1 VLGYPNWLLPLP
13 VLLCAFAIGLMAL
26 KELIQNKAMD
36 FDHGVD
42 VE

>member
-1 VLGYPNWLLPLP
+1 L
-13 VLLCAFAIGLMAL
+13 AIGLMAL

>member
-1 VLGYPNWLLPLP
+1 LLPLP
-13 VLLCAFAIGLMAL
+13 VLLCALAIGLMAL